1 MRMKLFRWIACATLL
16 TAGCR
21 LLDPDYQGITV
32 AGDSIHLV
40 ADTEAIR
47 GLLAVEEKRDEGL
60 TVTDKPPARKDFL
73 EAMARAPGIIVPEKT
88 YCRILTTSK
97 VHCASQFS
105 TQVYLKVPI
114 TTGPYRGSEGWGCE
128 GSDIAYANAF
138 P

>member
-1 MRMKLFRWIACATLL
+1 MKLFRWIACATLL

-21 LLDPDYQGITV
+21 LLDPDYQGVTV

-47 GLLAVEEKRDEGL
+47 GLLAAEEKRDEGL
-60 TVTDKPPARKDFL
+60 TGTDRPPARKDFL
-73 EAMARAPGIIVPEKT
+73 EAMARAPGITVPEKT

-105 TQVYLKVPI
+105 TQVYLNSPCLNRPFSACRK
-114 TTGPYRGSEGWGCE
+114 T
-128 GSDIAYANAF
+128 
-138 P
+138 